1 MALVG
6 GWRRH
11 YRRAGG
17 GCGWHG
23 RRCQLDEFPFSLLP
37 IDVHHS
43 GCKAHATRD
52 SQETRMLEDTVKKI
66 LQARVYEAARETPLS
81 PAPFL
86 SRRLDNQILIKREDL
101 QPVFSFKVRGAYNK
115 MALLSD
121 AQKAKGVIAASAGNH
136 AQGLALAAR
145 QLGVKAVIVMPRIT
159 PEIKVQA
166 VRARGAK
173 VVLKGDA
180 FSEAQEHAQTLIAEH
195 GYTYIPPFD
204 DIDVIAGQGT
214 VGMEILRQNAGRLDA
229 IFVPVGGGGLIAG
242 IAAYVKYLRP
252 EVKVI
257 GVESEDSACLKAALE
272 AGERVVL
279 DQVGVFAEGVAVA
292 QIGEAPFAILRGLV
306 DEVITVNTDEMCA
319 AVKDIF
325 EDTRAVS
332 ETSGALSLA
341 GLKKYIQQTGASGET
356 LVCINSGANTN
367 FDRLQHIAER
377 TELGEQREAILAV
390 TIPERPGSFKKF
402 CRIIGKRMV
411 TEFNY
416 RYADLEH
423 AHIFVGVQ
431 VKPGGDDRAEVIRKL
446 RDAGYPVEDLTDNEL
461 AKLHIRHLG
470 GGRPKE
476 HFEEEVYRFEFPE
489 RPGALMN
496 FLTHLPADWN
506 ISLFHYRNHG
516 AAYGRVLVGM
526 QVPNGDRAHVEEY
539 FERIGYRFWKETDN
553 VAYRLFME

>member
-1 MALVG
+1 
-6 GWRRH
+6 
-11 YRRAGG
+11 
-17 GCGWHG
+17 
-23 RRCQLDEFPFSLLP
+23 
-37 IDVHHS
+37 
-43 GCKAHATRD
+43 
-52 SQETRMLEDTVKKI
+52 MLEATVKKI
-66 LQARVYEAARETPLS
+66 LQARVYEAARETPIS

-86 SRRLDNQILIKREDL
+86 SRRFNNTILIKREDL
-101 QPVFSFKVRGAYNK
+101 QPVFSFKIRGAYNK
-115 MALLSD
+115 MAQLSD
-121 AQKAKGVIAASAGNH
+121 EQKAKGVIAASAGNH
-136 AQGLALAAR
+136 AQGLAMAAK
-145 QLGVKAVIVMPRIT
+145 LMGVKAVIVMPRIT
-159 PEIKVQA
+159 PEIKVAA
-166 VRARGAK
+166 VRARGAR

-180 FSEAQEHAQTLIAEH
+180 FAAAAEHAQELIKEH

-214 VGMEILRQNAGRLDA
+214 IAMEILHQHAGPLDA

-252 EVKVI
+252 DIKVI
-257 GVESEDSACLKAALE
+257 GVESEDSACLKAAME

-292 QIGEAPFAILRGLV
+292 QIGEVPFSIIHDLLDG
-306 DEVITVNTDEMCA
+306 VITVNTDEMCA

-341 GLKKYIQQTGASGET
+341 GLKKYIQQTGAEGKT
-356 LVCINSGANTN
+356 LLCINSGANTN

-390 TIPERPGSFKKF
+390 TIPEKPGSFKKF
-402 CRIIGKRMV
+402 CKTIGKRMV

-416 RYADLEH
+416 RYADPGQ

-431 VKPGGDDRAEVIRKL
+431 VKPGGDDRQAVIERL
-446 RDAGYPVEDLTDNEL
+446 RDADYPVEDLTDNEL

-476 HFEEEVYRFEFPE
+476 QFEEEVYRFEFPE

-496 FLTHLPADWN
+496 FLTHLPQDWN
-506 ISLFHYRNHG
+506 ISMFHYRNHG

-526 QVPNGDRAHVEEY
+526 QIPNGDRAHVEEY
-539 FERIGYRFWKETDN
+539 FDAIGYRYWKETDN
-553 VAYRLFME
+553 AAYRLFMA

>member
-1 MALVG
+1 MPLAATASCPI
-6 GWRRH
+6 RRG
-11 YRRAGG
+11 AGSG
-17 GCGWHG
+17 S
-23 RRCQLDEFPFSLLP
+23 RFSNETREFAG
-37 IDVHHS
+37 H
-43 GCKAHATRD
+43 
-52 SQETRMLEDTVKKI
+52 TRMLEETVKKI
-66 LQARVYEAARETPLS
+66 LQARVYEAARETPIS

-86 SRRLDNQILIKREDL
+86 SRRLNNTILIKREDL
-101 QPVFSFKVRGAYNK
+101 QPVYSFKIRGAYNK
-115 MALLSD
+115 MAQLSD
-121 AQKAKGVIAASAGNH
+121 EQKAKGVIAASAGNH
-136 AQGLALAAR
+136 AQGLAMAAK
-145 QLGVKAVIVMPRIT
+145 QMGVKAVIVMPRIT
-159 PEIKVQA
+159 PDIKVQA

-180 FSEAQEHAQTLIAEH
+180 FGEALAHARELIDEH

-204 DIDVIAGQGT
+204 DNDVIAGQGT
-214 VGMEILRQNAGRLDA
+214 VGMEILRQHSGPLDA
-229 IFVPVGGGGLIAG
+229 VFVPVGGGGLLAG
-242 IAAYVKYLRP
+242 VVAYIKYLRP
-252 EVKVI
+252 EIKVY
-257 GVESEDSACLKAALE
+257 GVEAEDAACLKAALE
-272 AGERVVL
+272 AGERVTL

-292 QIGEAPFAILRGLV
+292 QIGEAPFEILRHWV
-306 DEVITVNTDEMCA
+306 DGVITVTTDEMCA

-325 EDTRAVS
+325 EDTRAVA

-341 GLKKYIQQTGASGET
+341 GLKKYIQQQNAEGET
-356 LVCINSGANTN
+356 LLCINSGANTN

-402 CRIIGKRMV
+402 CKTIGKRMV

-416 RYADLEH
+416 RYADPDH

-431 VKPGGDDRAEVIRKL
+431 VKPGGEDRQAVIDKL
-446 RDAGYPVEDLTDNEL
+446 READYPVEDLTDNEL

-476 HFEEEVYRFEFPE
+476 HFSEEVYRFEFPE

-496 FLTHLPADWN
+496 FLTHLPGDWN

-526 QVPNGDRAHVEEY
+526 QIPNGARAHVEEH
-539 FERIGYRFWKETDN
+539 FERIGYRYWKESDN
-553 VAYRLFME
+553 PAYRLFMA

>member
-1 MALVG
+1 
-6 GWRRH
+6 
-11 YRRAGG
+11 
-17 GCGWHG
+17 
-23 RRCQLDEFPFSLLP
+23 
-37 IDVHHS
+37 
-43 GCKAHATRD
+43 
-52 SQETRMLEDTVKKI
+52 MLEATVKKI
-66 LQARVYEAARETPLS
+66 LQARVYEAARETPIS

-86 SRRLDNQILIKREDL
+86 SRRFNNQILIKREDL
-101 QPVFSFKVRGAYNK
+101 QPVHSFKIRGAYNK
-115 MALLSD
+115 MAQLTD
-121 AQKAKGVIAASAGNH
+121 EQKSKGVIAASAGNH
-136 AQGLALAAR
+136 AQGLAMAAK
-145 QLGVKAVIVMPRIT
+145 LMGVKAVIVMPRIT
-159 PEIKVQA
+159 PDIKVQA
-166 VRARGAK
+166 VRARGAR

-180 FSEAQEHAQTLIAEH
+180 FSAAAEHAQELIREH

-214 VGMEILRQNAGRLDA
+214 IGMEILHQHGGKLDA

-242 IAAYVKYLRP
+242 VAAYVKYLRP
-252 EVKVI
+252 EIKII
-257 GVESEDSACLKAALE
+257 GVESEDSACLKAALD

-292 QIGEAPFAILRGLV
+292 QIGEVPFSIIRELV

-325 EDTRAVS
+325 DDTRAVS

-341 GLKKYIQQTGASGET
+341 GLKKYVQRTGVEGQT
-356 LVCINSGANTN
+356 LLCINSGANTN

-402 CRIIGKRMV
+402 CKTIGKRMV

-416 RYADLEH
+416 RYADPQA

-431 VKPGGDDRAEVIRKL
+431 VKPGGDDRQSVLAKL
-446 RDAGYPVEDLTDNEL
+446 HDAGYPVEDLTDNEL

-476 HFEEEVYRFEFPE
+476 HFDEEVYRFEFPE

-496 FLTHLPADWN
+496 FLTHLPQDWN

-539 FERIGYRFWKETDN
+539 FDAIGYRYWKETDN
-553 VAYRLFME
+553 AAYRLFMA